1 MFLSLIVARVA
12 KLVDAPGLGPDA
24 SNGVGVRVP
33 PLAPTILI
41 GNPMSEIQIEKLE
54 GLARKVSFVLP
65 FSSIE
70 KDTQQRLQQI
80 ARNFRKDGF
89 RTGKVPMHIIQKERG
104 EQILFE
110 AQYAKINRLFFDF
123 SKDKGLQIAG
133 TPALEPKSEAPEG
146 HFAYDVL
153 FEIYPEFL
161 VGDLSNCELTRYTC
175 EITDKEINKTIEVL
189 GNQYITYIDAQA
201 DAQAKDTDKVTIDF
215 QGKIDGEVFAGGSAS
230 EYSFVLGQKKML
242 PEFEAGIQGL
252 QAGQSKIVNVT
263 FPEDYQ
269 GKEVAGK
276 TAEFNITVKKIEN
289 AVAPEI
295 NDDFATKLGIQGGVE
310 KLKEDVQKN
319 LVRETKRRTF
329 NMLKQ
334 QVLDALVEQTPIGAP
349 IVLVKEDQQ
358 RQLESLKQDLLNR
371 GFKNIDQLPY
381 DIEMFKES
389 SEKRVKLGLILAQLV
404 KQHNLQVQAEQV
416 KAQIEDFAQNYE
428 DPKEVIR
435 WYYQYEARLSEM
447 KAYVIENNVVDFV
460 ANVAKVT
467 EKEISFEELS
477 QQQVQE

>member
-1 MFLSLIVARVA
+1 
-12 KLVDAPGLGPDA
+12 
-24 SNGVGVRVP
+24 
-33 PLAPTILI
+33 
-41 GNPMSEIQIEKLE
+41 MSEIQIEKLE

-65 FSSIE
+65 LSSIE
-70 KDTQQRLQQI
+70 QDTQQRLQQV

-133 TPALEPKSEAPEG
+133 TPALEPKVDAPAD

-153 FEIYPEFL
+153 FEVYPEFL
-161 VGDLSNCELTRYTC
+161 VGDLSNCELTNHTC
-175 EITDKEINKTIEVL
+175 EITDAEINKTIEVL
-189 GNQYITYIDAQA
+189 SSQYTTYSDASA
-201 DAQAKDTDKVTIDF
+201 DAQAKDSDKVTIDF
-215 QGKIDGEVFAGGSAS
+215 QGKIDGELFAGGSATD
-230 EYSFVLGQKKML
+230 YSFVLGQKRML
-242 PEFEAGIQGL
+242 PEFEAGIQGM
-252 QAGQSKIVNVT
+252 QAGQSKLVTVN

-276 TAEFNITVKKIEN
+276 TAEFNITVSKIEN

-295 NDDFATKLGIQGGVE
+295 NEEFAAKLGIQGGVD

-329 NMLKQ
+329 SMLKQ
-334 QVLDALVEQTPIGAP
+334 QVLDVLVEQTPIDAP
-349 IVLVKEDQQ
+349 ASLVKEDQE
-358 RQLESLKQDLLNR
+358 RQLESLKQDLVNR
-371 GFKNIDQLPY
+371 GFKNIEQLPY

-404 KQHNLQVQAEQV
+404 KQHNLQVQPEQV
-416 KAQIEDFAQNYE
+416 KAQIEEFAQNYE
-428 DPKEVIR
+428 DPKEVMR
-435 WYYQYEARLSEM
+435 WYYQDEARLSEM

-460 ANVAKVT
+460 ASVAKVT
-467 EKEISFEELS
+467 EKAISFEELS
-477 QQQVQE
+477 QQQPQE

>member
-1 MFLSLIVARVA
+1 
-12 KLVDAPGLGPDA
+12 
-24 SNGVGVRVP
+24 
-33 PLAPTILI
+33 
-41 GNPMSEIQIEKLE
+41 MSEIQIEKLD
-54 GLARKVSFVLP
+54 GLTRKISFVLP
-65 FSSIE
+65 LSSVE
-70 KDTQQRLQQI
+70 QDAQQRLQQA

-110 AQYAKINRLFFDF
+110 VQYAKINRLFFDF

-133 TPALEPKSEAPEG
+133 TPSLEPKLDAPDG

-161 VGDLSNCELTRYTC
+161 VSDLSDCELTKYIC
-175 EITDKEINKTIEVL
+175 DITDTEINKTIDVL
-189 GNQYITYIDAQA
+189 SSQYTNYADADT

-215 QGKIDGEVFAGGSAS
+215 QGKIDGEIFDGGSAS
-230 EYSFVLGQKKML
+230 NHSFVLGQKRML
-242 PEFEAGIQGL
+242 PEFEAGIHGL
-252 QAGQSKIVNVT
+252 KAGQSKLVQVT

-276 TAEFNITVKKIEN
+276 TAEFNITLNKIEN
-289 AVAPEI
+289 ASAPEI
-295 NDDFATKLGIQGGVE
+295 NEEFAAKLGIQGGVE
-310 KLKEDVQKN
+310 KLREDVEKN

-329 NMLKQ
+329 AMLKQ
-334 QVLDALVEQTPIGAP
+334 QVLDVLLDKTPIEAP
-349 IVLVKEDQQ
+349 TTLVKEDQQ
-358 RQLESLKQDLLNR
+358 RQMESLKQDLADR

-404 KQHNLQVQAEQV
+404 KQHNLQVQPEQI
-416 KAQIEDFAQNYE
+416 KTQIEDFAQNYE
-428 DPKEVIR
+428 DPKEVMR
-435 WYYQYEARLSEM
+435 WYYQDEARLSEM

-460 ANVAKVT
+460 CGVAKVT
-467 EKEISFEELS
+467 DKTISFDELS
-477 QQQVQE
+477 QQQIQE